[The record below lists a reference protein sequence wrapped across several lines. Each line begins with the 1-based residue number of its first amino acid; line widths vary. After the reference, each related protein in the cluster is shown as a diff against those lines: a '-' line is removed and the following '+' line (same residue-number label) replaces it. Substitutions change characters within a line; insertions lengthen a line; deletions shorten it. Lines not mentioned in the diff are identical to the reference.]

1 MIYKHIQRKKKAQ
14 LRMLNVYIDNN
25 LNVHI
30 YCTFKNTII
39 KEFEVNP
46 KSEGICLESSL
57 RKGMA

>member
-1 MIYKHIQRKKKAQ
+1 
-14 LRMLNVYIDNN
+14 MLNVYIDNN

>member
-1 MIYKHIQRKKKAQ
+1 MFNA
-14 LRMLNVYIDNN
+14 YINNN

-46 KSEGICLESSL
+46 KSEGISLESSSL
-57 RKGMA
+57 RKSMA